1 MLNLS
6 AQAPSDLQEPGSA
19 SSDPDHSDIG
29 EPEADIGSET
39 EDMDTMDRKA
49 EDKEAGAPGTPG
61 TMFQMMNQI
70 QSLIKMTVEKAKQEE
85 KNNSSQKCEYIL
97 LTSFNPSPN

>member
-61 TMFQMMNQI
+61 TPGTMFQMMNQI

-85 KNNSSQKCEYIL
+85 KNNSSQKCK
-97 LTSFNPSPN
+97 